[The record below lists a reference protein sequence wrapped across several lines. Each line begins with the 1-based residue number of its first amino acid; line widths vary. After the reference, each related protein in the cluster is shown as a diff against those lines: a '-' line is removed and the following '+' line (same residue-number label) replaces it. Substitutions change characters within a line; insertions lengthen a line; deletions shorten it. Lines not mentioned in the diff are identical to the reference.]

1 MDRWLINGQSVGEVA
16 VTDRGLQYGD
26 GLFETVAIRNGAARF
41 IDYHLERLSE
51 GAQRLSLSLDAQ
63 SLLPEI
69 AEIIAGRKHGVM
81 KLMLTRGSGRRGYRP
96 DPLARPTRILGS
108 AETTVSA
115 TDFYQQ
121 GIKLRYCNT
130 PSSVNP
136 VLAGMKTLNRLE
148 QVLAQSEWEDK
159 DVQEGLMSTANGELI
174 SGTMTNVFIVKAG
187 ELQTPDL
194 SHAGIAGVMRRVVIE
209 QANRINV
216 PVRTCA
222 IYRADLEEADEV
234 FVTNSLIGLWPVKA
248 IDNQLLKP
256 GVITRSIMGALA
268 EAGVQECEV

>member
-1 MDRWLINGQSVGEVA
+1 MDRWLINGASVSEVA
-16 VTDRGLQYGD
+16 VTDRGLNYGD
-26 GLFETVAIRNGAARF
+26 GLFETVAIRNGSARF

-51 GAQRLSLSLDAQ
+51 GAKRLSLSLDVQ

-69 AEIIAGRKHGVM
+69 AETLEGHKHGVM
-81 KLMLTRGSGRRGYRP
+81 KLMLTRGSGPRGYRP
-96 DPLARPTRILGS
+96 EKSASPMRIMGIS
-108 AETTVSA
+108 ETIISD

-121 GIKLRYCNT
+121 GINLRYCET
-130 PSSVNP
+130 PFSVNP

-148 QVLAQSEWEDK
+148 QVLAQSEWEAH
-159 DVQEGLMSTANGELI
+159 DVQEGLMSTLNCELV
-174 SGTMTNVFIVKAG
+174 SGTMTNVFIVKEG

-194 SHAGIAGVMRRVVIE
+194 SNAGIAGVMRRVVIE

-216 PVRTCA
+216 PVRTCS

-248 IDNQLLKP
+248 IENQLFKP
-256 GVITRSIMGALA
+256 GAITRSIMGALA
-268 EAGVQECEV
+268 KAGVQECEV